1 MLFSLYKTM
10 KSTNAF
16 PGSYDERL
24 EYDKNGNILNL
35 RRNGDLDS
43 DSSFMYAQEMD
54 VLGYTYKPD
63 SNLLLSVTDDTANP
77 KGFNDGNTQNDDFE
91 YDNNGNMTVDLNKNI
106 KNITY
111 NHLNLPTKILFGNS
125 NYITYLYT
133 ASGQKVN
140 KVINEA
146 GVITTTDY
154 INGFQ
159 YKTLPSG
166 DGGLVFFPHA
176 EGYVNVNKSYKLT
189 ESSLYNYV
197 FNYTDHLGNIRMS
210 YTQAPTGALSILEE
224 NHYYPF
230 GLKHTN
236 YNSDKRL
243 YVRES
248 VASKIKP
255 VTPLFPLVYNYKYNG
270 KEWQDELGL
279 NMYDYGARNYMA
291 DIGRWGSIDN
301 KSEKYV
307 SFSPYHYAGNNPVL
321 YLDVDGNEFTEGA
334 WEWVNRLIADI
345 NSRQEKNNSSIADYK
360 AKIAGGGS
368 DRQIARWNRNINS
381 LTANNEELETT
392 RGETA
397 TLAASTQV
405 YDVVTDN
412 GGTQKD
418 AFGNSTTTN
427 QTTFN
432 SENNRVQLTV
442 SSGTDLGLFS
452 HELKHMYQFETGE
465 TSLGLTKNK
474 GGSYLIS
481 GNMLFSDLS
490 DEVQAYQRGALF
502 GQRENINSPADV
514 LTKEAYDSRIP
525 SGPINAVN
533 HPNAAGIKK
542 DPQSFANKY
551 NAAFRI
557 NNTTYK
563 PQ

>member
-1 MLFSLYKTM
+1 M